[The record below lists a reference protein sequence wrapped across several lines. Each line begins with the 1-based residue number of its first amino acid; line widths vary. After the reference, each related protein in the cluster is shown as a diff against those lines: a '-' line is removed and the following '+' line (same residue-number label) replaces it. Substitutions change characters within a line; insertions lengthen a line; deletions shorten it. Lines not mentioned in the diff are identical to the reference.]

1 MMIDG
6 FNADGILSNIF
17 YSFQQSISSNL
28 LKEVDQQE
36 EQRGLSTENSRVKK
50 SDLMNEI
57 GLAVKRR

>member
-17 YSFQQSISSNL
+17 SSFQQAISSNL

-36 EQRGLSTENSRVKK
+36 EQRGLLTENSRVKK

>member
-17 YSFQQSISSNL
+17 SSFQQSISSNL

-36 EQRGLSTENSRVKK
+36 EQRGLST
-50 SDLMNEI
+50 
-57 GLAVKRR
+57 